1 MKSPIVRIELASP
14 LEVNPRLTCVKN
26 AQISDSVDEHIA
38 SMPDVNNDSMVG
50 DLN

>member
-14 LEVNPRLTCVKN
+14 LDVNTRLASVKN
-26 AQISDSVDEHIA
+26 AQNSDSVDEHIA
-38 SMPDVNNDSMVG
+38 SMPDMVNDSMVG